1 MIVVAIIALATA
13 GVTLSLR
20 DGSAASLEREALRLS
35 ALLESARA
43 QSRASGVPVFWRSTG
58 SGYEFVGLPPVS
70 SPGSDHLSRMRDWLS
85 PDTRALVTQPAGANT
100 LLLGP
105 DPLIAAQRIRLMQG
119 ERQITLGTDGLAP
132 FAVLTESTLP

>member
-1 MIVVAIIALATA
+1 MVAIIALATA

-43 QSRASGVPVFWRSTG
+43 QSRASGVPVSWRTTG
-58 SGYEFVGLPPVS
+58 SGFEFVGLTPVS
-70 SPGSDHLSRMRDWLS
+70 NLGADHPSQLRDWLS
-85 PDTRALVTQPAGANT
+85 PDTRALVTQPAGADI
-100 LLLGP
+100 LMLGP
-105 DPLIAAQRIRLMQG
+105 DPLIAAQRVRLMQG
-119 ERQITLGTDGLAP
+119 DRQITLGTDGMAP